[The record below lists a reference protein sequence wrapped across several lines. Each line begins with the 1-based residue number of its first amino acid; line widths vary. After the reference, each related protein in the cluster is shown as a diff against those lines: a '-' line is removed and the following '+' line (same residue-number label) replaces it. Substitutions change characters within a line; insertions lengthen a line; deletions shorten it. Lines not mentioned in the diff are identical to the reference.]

1 MTHRRHLAPLA
12 AALIAIAA
20 AGARAAGPQDIVG
33 LWLSHDQDA
42 VIEMKPCSE
51 DASAMCGTIV
61 WDKDAL
67 PGSGKSVNDCGKRI
81 ARLKKFDDG
90 AWRDGWVH
98 DPRDNKTYKGAL
110 RVKEGKLNIRAYLGV
125 EVLGQTEELTH
136 VDSLPAGCPAPAAPA
151 ASAASKA

>member
-1 MTHRRHLAPLA
+1 MKIPRLLPPLLALA
-12 AALIAIAA
+12 L
-20 AGARAAGPQDIVG
+20 AGAPAFAAGPQDIAG

-42 VIEMKPCSE
+42 VIEMKPCAE

-67 PGSGKSVNDCGKRI
+67 PNSGKSVNDCGKRI
-81 ARLKKFDDG
+81 AKLKKFDDG

-98 DPRDNKTYKGAL
+98 DPRDNKTYKGAV
-110 RVKEGKLNIRAYLGV
+110 RVKDGRLNIRAFLGV

-136 VDSLPAGCPAPAAPA
+136 VDTLPAGCPAAAPA
-151 ASAASKA
+151 APKP